1 MNSGMSF
8 YNQIPDSYNLIV
20 NANHPL
26 ITKINADKIA
36 ATKENLDKINADLKP
51 LKEEQQK
58 LEDAKKGKKDE
69 EIPAA
74 DKEQLESVTKKIGE
88 LEDQKKNALTEY
100 GKSNKTVKQLIDLAL
115 ISNNMLKGEDLEE
128 FVKRSISLL

>member
-1 MNSGMSF
+1 MK
-8 YNQIPDSYNLIV
+8 DE
-20 NANHPL
+20 
-26 ITKINADKIA
+26 K
-36 ATKENLDKINADLKP
+36 
-51 LKEEQQK
+51 QK

-74 DKEQLESVTKKIGE
+74 DKEQLESVNKKIGE